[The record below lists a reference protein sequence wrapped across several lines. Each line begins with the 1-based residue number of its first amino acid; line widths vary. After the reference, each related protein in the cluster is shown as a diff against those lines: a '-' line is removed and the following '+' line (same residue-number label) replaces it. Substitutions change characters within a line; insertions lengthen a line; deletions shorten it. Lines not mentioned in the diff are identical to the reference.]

1 MYMTRKQAKPTPFG
15 RFARKLRIDR
25 SEYTKDMAAHLSVT
39 PGFLSA
45 VETGR
50 RNAPQ
55 GWEEIISQAYG
66 LSPTQADELRAVLA
80 ASRSY
85 EIVNV
90 AHLPHGD
97 RHLVVGL
104 ADILPKLTGEQRMI
118 LERWIQDAQS

>member
-1 MYMTRKQAKPTPFG
+1 MGQAKKTLTPFG
-15 RFARKLRIDR
+15 RFARRLRIDR
-25 SEYTKDMAAHLSVT
+25 EERLKDMAASLGVT

-55 GWEEIISQAYG
+55 GWESKLIDAYQ
-66 LSPTQADELRAVLA
+66 LEPEDAAELTSALF
-80 ASRSY
+80 ASRTY
-85 EIVNV
+85 DVVNV

-104 ADILPKLTGEQRMI
+104 AAILPTLDRKQRALLTEWIEQ
-118 LERWIQDAQS
+118 AQQND